1 MTYLG
6 DTSNHVVDKRF
17 EGIDRA
23 GLLVATEPYANAD
36 ESSGSLLGRLLHLF
50 ELTSDVGEVFGKGTS
65 LTLDSNLPCVY
76 FALNYRQEQVG
87 KDHEQ
92 REYNQF
98 HIPLSGI

>member
-1 MTYLG
+1 M
-6 DTSNHVVDKRF
+6 RF
-17 EGIDRA
+17 ERVDGTS
-23 GLLVATEPYANAD
+23 LLVATEPYANAD

-50 ELTSDVGEVFGKGTS
+50 ELTSDVGEVLGKRTS

-92 REYNQF
+92 REYDQF

>member
-1 MTYLG
+1 MG
-6 DTSNHVVDKRF
+6 F
-17 EGIDRA
+17 ERVDRA
-23 GLLVATEPYANAD
+23 GLLGATEPDAD
-36 ESSGSLLGRLLHLF
+36 ADIGAGPLLAILLHLF

-98 HIPLSGI
+98 HIPSSGI